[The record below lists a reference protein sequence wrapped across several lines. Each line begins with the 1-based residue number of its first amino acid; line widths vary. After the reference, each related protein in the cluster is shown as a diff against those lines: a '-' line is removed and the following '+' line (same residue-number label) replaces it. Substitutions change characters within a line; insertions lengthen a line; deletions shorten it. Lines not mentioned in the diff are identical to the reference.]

1 MTMLLTNTVL
11 VVTDM
16 ESILDLSLRMTP
28 FLA

>member
-28 FLA
+28 FLD

>member
-11 VVTDM
+11 VVTDV